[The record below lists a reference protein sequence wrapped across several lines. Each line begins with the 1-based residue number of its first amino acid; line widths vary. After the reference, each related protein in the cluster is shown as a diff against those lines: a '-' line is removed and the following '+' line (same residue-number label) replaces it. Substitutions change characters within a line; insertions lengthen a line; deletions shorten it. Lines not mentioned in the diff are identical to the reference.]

1 MRPESFMTL
10 SSFQNLARDL
20 ASPTGPFAVVVT
32 FLGGRLSK
40 LGTIVFAENRR
51 LFGALLRFVTLAPER
66 NSGSS
71 CQNSFGFC
79 AASVVLLLGCRS
91 SVDAP
96 TPRPDTVPAATATA
110 SVPILST
117 PPSAASASASSEGP
131 KRYAFDFEDA
141 DLPELVRL
149 ISTITGKRFLYTGS
163 IPHLHA
169 TSRSPQP
176 VTADEAYAAFLT
188 ILQAN
193 GLTVVARGNVN
204 EIIASAT
211 LINR

>member
-1 MRPESFMTL
+1 MSFMTL
-10 SSFQNLARDL
+10 SSFQNMARDL
-20 ASPTGPFAVVVT
+20 ASPTGPFAVAVT

-40 LGTIVFAENRR
+40 LGTTAFAEIRR
-51 LFGALLRFVTLAPER
+51 GFCSVLRFVTLARVR

-91 SVDAP
+91 SADVP
-96 TPRPDTVPAATATA
+96 TPRPDTVPAASATASAPIVSTPPTAATATA
-110 SVPILST
+110 T
-117 PPSAASASASSEGP
+117 REGP

-149 ISTITGKRFLYTGS
+149 ISAITGKRFLYTGS
-163 IPHLHA
+163 VPHLHA
-169 TSRSPQP
+169 TSRSPDP

>member
-1 MRPESFMTL
+1 MSFMIL

-20 ASPTGPFAVVVT
+20 ASRRGPFAVPVA

-40 LGTIVFAENRR
+40 LGTTAFAENRHG
-51 LFGALLRFVTLAPER
+51 FCSLLRFVTLATAR

-71 CQNSFGFC
+71 RWNSFGFWV
-79 AASVVLLLGCRS
+79 ASVALVLGCRS
-91 SVDAP
+91 STDAP
-96 TPRPDTVPAATATA
+96 APRPESLPAVSATA
-110 SVPILST
+110 SAFVVTP
-117 PPSAASASASSEGP
+117 PPSAASVPAPSEGP
-131 KRYAFDFEDA
+131 RRYMFAFDDA
-141 DLPELVRL
+141 DLPELVVM
-149 ISTITGKRFLYTGS
+149 ISAITGKRFLYTGS

-169 TSRSPQP
+169 TLRSPDS

-193 GLTVVARGNVN
+193 GLTVVSRGNVN
-204 EIIASAT
+204 EIIAAAT